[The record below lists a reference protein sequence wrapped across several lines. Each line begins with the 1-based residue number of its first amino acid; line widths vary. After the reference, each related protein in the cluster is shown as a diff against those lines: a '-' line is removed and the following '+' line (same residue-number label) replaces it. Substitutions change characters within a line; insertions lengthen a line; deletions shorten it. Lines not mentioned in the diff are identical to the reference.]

1 MVARVDVF
9 LVGQEKPAS
18 YIVMETNHV
27 WLADGFLHIKIN
39 SVDTNSHNCMQIK
52 GFNIKEGE

>member
-1 MVARVDVF
+1 MVARVDVY
-9 LVGQEKPAS
+9 LNGQEMPSS
-18 YIVMETNHV
+18 YIVMNTNDV

-39 SVDTNSHNCMQIK
+39 SIDTNSHNCMQIK